1 METRIDVEAVKSELC
16 QPRISREIFKWSLS
30 RAQAVELLT
39 AAYQQEVQSRHKQF
53 IHDANTVRNISL
65 VAEHL
70 TAPKKFGLMLCGT
83 CGNGKSTLMQA
94 IINITDIM
102 SKANMFVDI
111 QRNTAFNGF
120 VTEDVTPVHIQIVKY
135 NANDIVSRHNELN
148 TIRKEPYIA
157 IDDLGTEP
165 AEVMDYGNVT
175 SPMVELLGYRYDQ
188 RLTTFVTTNLAP
200 SQLKERYG
208 VRIADRFNEM
218 FEKVVFADGSY
229 R

>member
-1 METRIDVEAVKSELC
+1 MKSELC
-16 QPRISREIFKWSLS
+16 QPRITRANFRWSLS
-30 RAQAVELLT
+30 HAQAVELLT
-39 AAYQQEVQSRHKQF
+39 AAYQQEVLSRGRQF
-53 IHDANTVRNISL
+53 VRDDNTVRNIAL
-65 VAEHL
+65 VAEYL

-83 CGNGKSTLMQA
+83 CGNGKSTLMQS

-102 SKANMFVDI
+102 SKAKMFVDV

-120 VTEDVTPVHIQIVKY
+120 VTEDVTPVHIQIDKY
-135 NANDIVSRHNELN
+135 NANDIVSRHNEMDM
-148 TIRKEPYIA
+148 IRKVPYIA

-165 AEVMDYGNVT
+165 AEVLDYGNVT
-175 SPMVELLGYRYDQ
+175 SPMVELFRYRYDK
-188 RLTTFVTTNLAP
+188 RLTTFVTTNLSP
-200 SQLKERYG
+200 SQLKEKYG